1 MSYFRQII
9 EALPETLIV
18 PAELRNR
25 RVEII
30 MLPLDEVAPNGK
42 PAAVDANGWLVGF
55 FEETEGRWSGEP
67 LVREPQGDY
76 ETRLEFE

>member
-1 MSYFRQII
+1 MSYFRQMI
-9 EALPETLIV
+9 EALPATITV
-18 PAELRNR
+18 PADLRNR
-25 RVEII
+25 RVEMI

-42 PAAVDANGWLVGF
+42 PAAVDANGWPEGF
-55 FEETEGRWSGEP
+55 FEETFGCWAGEP

>member
-42 PAAVDANGWLVGF
+42 PAAVDANGWPLGF
-55 FEETEGRWSGEP
+55 FQETEGRWSGEP

>member
-42 PAAVDANGWLVGF
+42 PAAVDANGWPLGF
-55 FEETEGRWSGEP
+55 FEETFGSMPDFPEREAQGEYE
-67 LVREPQGDY
+67 VREEY
-76 ETRLEFE
+76 A

>member
-1 MSYFRQII
+1 MPYYRQII
-9 EALPETLIV
+9 EALPETITV
-18 PAELRNR
+18 PSALRNR

-30 MLPLDEVAPNGK
+30 ILPLDEIAVNGK
-42 PAAVDANGWLVGF
+42 PAAVDANGWPEGF
-55 FEETEGRWSGEP
+55 FEETFGCWVGEP

>member
-1 MSYFRQII
+1 MPYFRQIM
-9 EALPETLIV
+9 EALPETITV
-18 PAELRNR
+18 PSALRNR

-30 MLPLDEVAPNGK
+30 MLPLDEIAPNGK
-42 PAAVDANGWLVGF
+42 SATVDANGWPEGF
-55 FEETEGRWSGEP
+55 FEETFGCWAGEP

>member
-42 PAAVDANGWLVGF
+42 PAAVDANGWPLGF